1 MKIGVVGAGA
11 MGSLFGSLLAGAGNE
26 VWLCDIREDHI
37 QVVNQDG
44 LMVEYEAKTRNVR
57 LNATT
62 NPDKIGKCELVL
74 IFVKS
79 TQTESAAKTAAQLSG
94 RNGFVMTL
102 QNGMG
107 NADTISATVESDRI
121 LVGTTSH
128 GATLLGAGNI
138 RHAGKG
144 PTIIGIW
151 GGADPESTTT
161 RNAGG
166 LSFTAKGGKRQG
178 REATQSLKNN
188 AVEPGAKHPVR
199 KTQFKIARHTAALF
213 TQAGIE
219 TTAVEDVGAVIWDKL
234 LVNVGINAITAL
246 TGIKNGQILDLES
259 TRELS
264 CLAVEEAAA
273 VARAQG
279 IEIGEDP
286 MSHVFQVAVATAP
299 NRSSMGQDVDHR
311 RPTEIGSINGFVVR
325 EAGRMGLA
333 APVNQTLTALVET
346 MEYHYLK

>member
-1 MKIGVVGAGA
+1 M
-11 MGSLFGSLLAGAGNE
+11 
-26 VWLCDIREDHI
+26 
-37 QVVNQDG
+37 
-44 LMVEYEAKTRNVR
+44 
-57 LNATT
+57 
-62 NPDKIGKCELVL
+62 
-74 IFVKS
+74 
-79 TQTESAAKTAAQLSG
+79 ES
-94 RNGFVMTL
+94 N
-102 QNGMG
+102 
-107 NADTISATVESDRI
+107 RI

-161 RNAGG
+161 RQAGG
-166 LSFTAKGGKRQG
+166 LGFTAIGGKRQG
-178 REATQSLKNN
+178 SEAPQSLKNN
-188 AVEPGAKHPVR
+188 AVEPGAKHPVW
-199 KTQFKIARHTAALF
+199 KTQSKIVRRTADLF

-219 TTAVEDVGAVIWDKL
+219 TTAVRDVRAVIWNKL

-264 CLAVEEAAA
+264 YLAVEEAAA
-273 VARAQG
+273 VARTQG
-279 IEIGEDP
+279 IEINADP
-286 MSHVFQVAVATAP
+286 ISHVFQIAVATAP

-333 APVNQTLTALVET
+333 APVNRTLTALVET
-346 MEYHYLK
+346 MEAHYKD

>member
-11 MGSLFGSLLAGAGNE
+11 MGSLFGSLLAEAGNE

-37 QVVNQDG
+37 QVVSQDG

-107 NADTISATVESDRI
+107 NADAIAATVESNRV

-151 GGADPESTTT
+151 GGADPE
-161 RNAGG
+161 
-166 LSFTAKGGKRQG
+166 
-178 REATQSLKNN
+178 
-188 AVEPGAKHPVR
+188 
-199 KTQFKIARHTAALF
+199 FKIARHTAALF

-219 TTAVEDVGAVIWDKL
+219 TTAVEDIRAVIWDKL

-279 IEIGEDP
+279 VEIGEDP
-286 MSHVFQVAVATAP
+286 MSRVFQVAVATAP
-299 NRSSMGQDVDHR
+299 NRSSMGQDADHR

-346 MEYHYLK
+346 MEHHYRE

>member
-11 MGSLFGSLLAGAGNE
+11 MGSLFGTLLVEAGNE

-37 QVVNQDG
+37 RAVNRDG
-44 LMVEYEAKTRNVR
+44 LMVEYEGKTRRVR

-62 NPDKIGKCELVL
+62 DPHKIGKCELVL

-79 TQTESAAKTAAQLSG
+79 TQTESAAKIAEQLSD

-107 NADTISATVESDRI
+107 NADTIAAYVESNRI

-151 GGADPESTTT
+151 AGADQE
-161 RNAGG
+161 
-166 LSFTAKGGKRQG
+166 
-178 REATQSLKNN
+178 
-188 AVEPGAKHPVR
+188 
-199 KTQFKIARHTAALF
+199 FKIARHTADLF

-219 TTAVEDVGAVIWDKL
+219 TTAVEDVRAVIWDKL

-264 CLAVEEAAA
+264 YLAVEEAAA

-279 IEIGEDP
+279 IEIDEDP
-286 MSHVFQVAVATAP
+286 MSHIFQVAVATAP

-325 EAGRMGLA
+325 EASLMGLA
-333 APVNQTLTALVET
+333 APVNQTLTALVQT
-346 MEYHYLK
+346 MEYHYRK